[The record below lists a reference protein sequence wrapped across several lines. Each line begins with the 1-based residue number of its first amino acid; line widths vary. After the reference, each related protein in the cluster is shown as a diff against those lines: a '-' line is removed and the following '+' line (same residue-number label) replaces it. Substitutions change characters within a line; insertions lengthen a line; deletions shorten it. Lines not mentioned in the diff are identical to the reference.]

1 MDSKKVTPDSA
12 ILRIGTKSAVGPV
25 NSPKKLRNKPARGCK
40 LKPRILLVG
49 YNGANNTGAEAKLL
63 VAVDEIRSV
72 LGQDAC
78 ITVPSLNE
86 DNLRRYLPEAPNLKI
101 KPVRPSLFFVDI
113 KKSVRENDLILL
125 VEGSCYMDTWASA
138 LLWYYLLATRYAH
151 SMKKPCVAYS
161 VDAGSA
167 SRFNRWLIRREA
179 SKTNLILA
187 RTKNA
192 AERLHKW
199 GVKAPIEVT
208 ADNAFAFQ
216 PNPQDHDILKRV
228 WPEASKVVGIAA
240 EDIYLWPVQ
249 IKLWDK
255 KQYCYSWPYYYQ
267 HSKACKEKSQLLSNI
282 LALQADELVEKYD
295 KDIALLSMEGL
306 DTAFTKKIQKRM
318 KHADRTQVFSSI
330 QYNASQMASILR
342 SLDLLITSRYH
353 AGVLSLPN
361 QVPQTGIGHDLRI
374 QDYYN
379 DLEMPELFID
389 HEDPDINQRLTNNV
403 ETLFNQNNSIKAKLR
418 KGYDEYRKSEKK
430 NVQLFR
436 AFLEANYPE
445 WLN

>member
-1 MDSKKVTPDSA
+1 M
-12 ILRIGTKSAVGPV
+12 
-25 NSPKKLRNKPARGCK
+25 
-40 LKPRILLVG
+40 G

-63 VAVDEIRSV
+63 VAIDEIRSV
-72 LGQDAC
+72 LGQDAT

-86 DNLRRYLPEAPNLKI
+86 ENLRRYLAETQNLKI
-101 KPVRPSLFFVDI
+101 KSVRPSLFFVDI
-113 KKSVRENDLILL
+113 RNLVKENDLIML
-125 VEGSCYMDTWASA
+125 VEGSCYMDTWGSA

-179 SKTNLILA
+179 SKTSLILA
-187 RTKNA
+187 RTKHA
-192 AERLHKW
+192 ADRLHKW

-216 PNPQDHDILKRV
+216 PKPQDHDILKRV
-228 WPEASKVVGIAA
+228 RPEASSVVGIAA
-240 EDIYLWPVQ
+240 EDIYMWPVQ
-249 IKLWDK
+249 IRLWDK
-255 KQYCYSWPYYYQ
+255 KQYCYRWPYYYQ
-267 HSKACKEKSQLLSNI
+267 HSKTCQEKSELLVDV
-282 LALQADELVEKYD
+282 LAVQADELVEKYD

-306 DTAFTKKIQKRM
+306 DTAFTKKIQQHM
-318 KHADRTQVFSSI
+318 KHADRTRVFSSI

-353 AGVLSLPN
+353 AGVLALPN
-361 QVPQTGIGHDLRI
+361 QVPQTAIGHDLRI
-374 QDYYN
+374 LDYYN
-379 DLEMPELFID
+379 DLGMPELFVD
-389 HEDPDINQRLTNNV
+389 HENPNRYKVLSDNV
-403 ETLFNQNNSIKAKLR
+403 QTIFNQNDSIKAKLQVGFER
-418 KGYDEYRKSEKK
+418 YRESEKR

-436 AFLEANYPE
+436 SFIANNYPE